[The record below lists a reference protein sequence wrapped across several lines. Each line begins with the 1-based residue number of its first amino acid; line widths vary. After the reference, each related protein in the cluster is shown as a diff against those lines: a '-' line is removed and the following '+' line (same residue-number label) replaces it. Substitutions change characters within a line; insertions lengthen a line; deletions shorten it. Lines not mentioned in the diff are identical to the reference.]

1 MAERVKL
8 QFPGAAMRF
17 LFSCEREA
25 ARVAAEAV
33 NATIGVQ
40 QRLCDGVR
48 RGIETDKSYLPMRPT
63 LLFFACGSL
72 PANAA

>member
-40 QRLCDGVR
+40 HRLCDGVR
-48 RGIETDKSYLPMRPT
+48 RDIETDKSHFAYETDSPFLR
-63 LLFFACGSL
+63 LWFFAC
-72 PANAA
+72 